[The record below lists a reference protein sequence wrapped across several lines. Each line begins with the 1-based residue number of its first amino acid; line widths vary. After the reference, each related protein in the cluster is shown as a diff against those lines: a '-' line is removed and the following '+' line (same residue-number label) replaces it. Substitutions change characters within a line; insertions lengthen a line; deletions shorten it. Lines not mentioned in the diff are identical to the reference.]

1 MSEQFNRMVEG
12 LNELLEYA
20 KGDKTKGRS
29 RVVEVKDLSVTPLK
43 HYSKDE
49 LKRIRLSNNLTLK
62 TFADCFG
69 VSQKTVESWERGE
82 NTPSGSSIRL
92 FQILER
98 NAKALEEYEIITAVG
113 QLRRE
118 GS

>member
-1 MSEQFNRMVEG
+1 MSKQFDSMMEG
-12 LNELLEYA
+12 LNEALEYL
-20 KGDKTKGRS
+20 KGDETKGRV
-29 RVVEVKDLSVTPLK
+29 RVVEIPDIQVRPLK
-43 HYSKDE
+43 KYNKEE
-49 LKRIRLSNNLTLK
+49 LKDIRIRNNLTLK

-98 NAKALEEYEIITAVG
+98 NDSALEEYEILMRA
-113 QLRRE
+113 
-118 GS
+118 

>member
-1 MSEQFNRMVEG
+1 MSEQFDSMMEG
-12 LNELLEYA
+12 LTELLEYA

-29 RVVEVKDLSVTPLK
+29 RVVEVKNLSVTPLK

-92 FQILER
+92 FQILEKNT
-98 NAKALEEYEIITAVG
+98 NALREFEILTTA
-113 QLRRE
+113 
-118 GS
+118 